1 MIISR
6 YIIRTVHLGTMTSL
20 LALAGLGLVFLFI
33 GELGDLGEGN
43 YDLNQII
50 KFVVLRL
57 PGKVVEFMPLA
68 TLIGSMLGLGALAS
82 NSEIIAMQ
90 ASGISLGKLV
100 SPVLQAAVILAVLT
114 FLLADWVVPDS
125 ETYARSVKNL
135 AQQKTSALL
144 VREGLW
150 TKDESRILHIGQLMP
165 NGIARDVDIF
175 ELDSK
180 GEVFSTLKA
189 ERAIPL
195 QQGLEL
201 HQVQKSIISDKK
213 IESLNYDR
221 LVYEGNLSPELLEV
235 LMIEPRQMSSGDLR
249 AYLNFLEE
257 NRLDDRDE
265 RLIFWQK
272 LLAPLSIV
280 VMCLLAFPFVLGS
293 QRQGTTGQRLLIGIL
308 LGLAFAVVDKLVI
321 QLGTQFEVNTL
332 VIALTPNLAFLAI
345 AIYMLLKKQ
354 SHGPGGSLFFSPI
367 KT

>member
-1 MIISR
+1 
-6 YIIRTVHLGTMTSL
+6 
-20 LALAGLGLVFLFI
+20 
-33 GELGDLGEGN
+33 
-43 YDLNQII
+43 
-50 KFVVLRL
+50 
-57 PGKVVEFMPLA
+57 
-68 TLIGSMLGLGALAS
+68 
-82 NSEIIAMQ
+82 
-90 ASGISLGKLV
+90 
-100 SPVLQAAVILAVLT
+100 
-114 FLLADWVVPDS
+114 
-125 ETYARSVKNL
+125 
-135 AQQKTSALL
+135 
-144 VREGLW
+144 
-150 TKDESRILHIGQLMP
+150 LHIGQLMP